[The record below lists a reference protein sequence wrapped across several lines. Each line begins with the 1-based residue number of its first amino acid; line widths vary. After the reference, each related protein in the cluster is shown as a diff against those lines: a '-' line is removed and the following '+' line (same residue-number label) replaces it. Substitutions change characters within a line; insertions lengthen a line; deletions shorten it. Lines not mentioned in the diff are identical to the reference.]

1 MNPILL
7 LQKKAIRIIC
17 NKGYRDHTS
26 ELFKE
31 EKILPIDK
39 MIYYNICLFMYDYRH
54 DNLPIAFHNTWSKN
68 NQIHNY
74 VIRNANDFYLEDVRA
89 MFLKKQPLY

>member
-1 MNPILL
+1 
-7 LQKKAIRIIC
+7 
-17 NKGYRDHTS
+17 
-26 ELFKE
+26 
-31 EKILPIDK
+31 
-39 MIYYNICLFMYDYRH
+39 MYDYRH